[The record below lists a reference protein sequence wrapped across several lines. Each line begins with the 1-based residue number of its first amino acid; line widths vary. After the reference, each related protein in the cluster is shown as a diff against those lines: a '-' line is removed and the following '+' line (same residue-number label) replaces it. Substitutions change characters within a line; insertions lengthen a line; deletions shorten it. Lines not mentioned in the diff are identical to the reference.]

1 MRNITWK
8 IGVKA
13 NETRLVGSEA
23 LGLAGVNG
31 CCGVPDGPD
40 APGEPPDPGAHA
52 ATTSIRTMRPRG
64 TIQRRARSAVMPAE
78 AYPPPRQPAGVI
90 AARIPGM
97 APGDAPG
104 AHPAAL
110 EQPVALDGL

>member
-52 ATTSIRTMRPRG
+52 ATTSIRTTRASG
-64 TIQRRARSAVMPAE
+64 TIQRRARSPVTAAD
-78 AYPPPRQPAGVI
+78 AYPRRVLADGVI

-97 APGDAPG
+97 ASGD
-104 AHPAAL
+104 
-110 EQPVALDGL
+110 